1 MHAAGIEGVLVHVW
15 RRAHCS
21 ENRLRDVVPNVQEFR
36 IDFDLTNEIK
46 LLFYRLLWIRL
57 LKAVTPAEGCDFTLS
72 RQLLV
77 FT

>member
-1 MHAAGIEGVLVHVW
+1 MHAAGIEGVVVHVR

-21 ENRLRDVVPNVQEFR
+21 ENRLRDVVPKIQEFR
-36 IDFDLTNEIK
+36 IGFDLTNEIK

-57 LKAVTPAEGCDFTLS
+57 LKAVTPDERCGFTLS

>member
-1 MHAAGIEGVLVHVW
+1 MHATGIEGVFVHVR

-21 ENRLRDVVPNVQEFR
+21 ENRLRDVVPKIQEFR
-36 IDFDLTNEIK
+36 IDFDLTDEIK

-72 RQLLV
+72 RQLFF